1 MCAYTIWQGPSM
13 STYSYC
19 LGVFGSLENC
29 SFRGV
34 SVQIMWLTEVY
45 FVSLLS
51 LCSILMNR
59 GTDLCTCFVF
69 HQFCEINHTG
79 YKKPKIWPL
88 TSDSL
93 GKLDRKWG
101 LLVTLEWPLQGQFL
115 RCETSPSGL
124 HKNSIPA
131 RQNYK
136 EMVLHYQFS
145 DWSGSHS
152 SFSSKRWHVI

>member
-1 MCAYTIWQGPSM
+1 MCAYTIWQGLSM
-13 STYSYC
+13 STYSCC
-19 LGVFGSLENC
+19 LGVLVSLENC
-29 SFRGV
+29 GFRGV
-34 SVQIMWLTEVY
+34 SVEWGIFCFFALSVQHFDEYRYRSLHL
-45 FVSLLS
+45 FCVSPVLW
-51 LCSILMNR
+51 N
-59 GTDLCTCFVF
+59 
-69 HQFCEINHTG
+69 
-79 YKKPKIWPL
+79 KPNWIQETQNLAAHLWFL
-88 TSDSL
+88 DL

-101 LLVTLEWPLQGQFL
+101 LPVTLEWPLQGQFL